1 MTAIRDLLS
10 YRLHL
15 VANLLSR
22 GAELRYRR
30 EFGVSLWEWRTIA
43 LLGAATEPLSL
54 NHLAHAAG
62 IHKSQMSRVVS
73 GLAKRR
79 IVTRE
84 PDPGD
89 ARGVRLALSR
99 TGRRLYDGLISAA
112 AERGVHGLPV
122 GEGKAG
128 VRPRAR
134 QARHA
139 GQGFHSTGKKL
150 KTRITELLGIEHPIF
165 QAAMS
170 WASSNSALVI
180 AVSNAGGMG
189 VLAAGPLRPE
199 DFKRILGEIKNGT
212 RKPFGVN
219 IPLNGAR
226 GPELL
231 EIAFQQKIP
240 VMVASQGGP
249 REHLARFR
257 GIGTKWLHVV
267 ASVEHAKKAE
277 AAGVDALVVDG
288 AEAGGHPPPS
298 EVGTLVLVR
307 RVLQAVKLPV
317 VASGG
322 VADGAGVAALL
333 ALGAEA
339 VQLGTRFI
347 ATPEASV
354 HDNYKR
360 AVLDA
365 EVDQT
370 TLVGRGMHPIRLLKN
385 AFSAKYEAAERA
397 GASRDELETLF
408 QEYSLKQAALRGDIE
423 WGKVE
428 AGQSAG
434 LVHEILPAAEVMRR
448 LVNELEAAR
457 QRLAKL

>member
-1 MTAIRDLLS
+1 M
-10 YRLHL
+10 
-15 VANLLSR
+15 
-22 GAELRYRR
+22 
-30 EFGVSLWEWRTIA
+30 
-43 LLGAATEPLSL
+43 
-54 NHLAHAAG
+54 
-62 IHKSQMSRVVS
+62 
-73 GLAKRR
+73 
-79 IVTRE
+79 
-84 PDPGD
+84 
-89 ARGVRLALSR
+89 
-99 TGRRLYDGLISAA
+99 
-112 AERGVHGLPV
+112 
-122 GEGKAG
+122 
-128 VRPRAR
+128 
-134 QARHA
+134 
-139 GQGFHSTGKKL
+139 

-189 VLAAGPLRPE
+189 VLAAGPLRI
-199 DFKRILGEIKNGT
+199 DDYRRILGEIRAGT
-212 RKPFGVN
+212 RKPWGLN
-219 IPLNGAR
+219 IPLNNPKAR
-226 GPELL
+226 EMLD
-231 EIAFQQKIP
+231 IACEARVP

-249 REHLARFR
+249 REHLARFH
-257 GIGTKWLHVV
+257 GVGTKWLHVV

-298 EVGTLVLVR
+298 EVGTIVLVR

-333 ALGAEA
+333 ALGADA

-354 HDNYKR
+354 HENYKR
-360 AVLDA
+360 AVLAA

-370 TLVGRGMHPIRLLKN
+370 AFVGRGLGPIRQLEN
-385 AFSAKYEAAERA
+385 AFSRKYL
-397 GASRDELETLF
+397 ELERGGARTEELEQF
-408 QEYSLKQAALRGDIE
+408 FKKYSLKQAALEGDVE

-448 LVNELEAAR
+448 LVQELEEAR
-457 QRLAKL
+457 RRLTSL

>member
-1 MTAIRDLLS
+1 M
-10 YRLHL
+10 
-15 VANLLSR
+15 
-22 GAELRYRR
+22 
-30 EFGVSLWEWRTIA
+30 
-43 LLGAATEPLSL
+43 
-54 NHLAHAAG
+54 
-62 IHKSQMSRVVS
+62 
-73 GLAKRR
+73 
-79 IVTRE
+79 
-84 PDPGD
+84 
-89 ARGVRLALSR
+89 
-99 TGRRLYDGLISAA
+99 
-112 AERGVHGLPV
+112 
-122 GEGKAG
+122 
-128 VRPRAR
+128 
-134 QARHA
+134 
-139 GQGFHSTGKKL
+139 

-189 VLAAGPLRPE
+189 VLGAGPLRPD
-199 DFKRILGEIKNGT
+199 DFSRILDEIRAGT

-226 GPELL
+226 AAELL
-231 EIAFQQKIP
+231 DIAYRKEVP

-249 REHLARFR
+249 RDQMPRFHA
-257 GIGTKWLHVV
+257 IGTKWLHVV
-267 ASVEHAKKAE
+267 ASVEHARKAE

-298 EVGTLVLVR
+298 NVGTIVLVR
-307 RVLQAVKLPV
+307 RIVRATRLPV

-354 HDNYKR
+354 HENYKR
-360 AVLDA
+360 AVLAAD
-365 EVDQT
+365 VHDT
-370 TLVGRGMHPIRLLKN
+370 CLVGPAALPIRQLRN
-385 AFSAKYEAAERA
+385 AFTQKFDAASASEREALFK
-397 GASRDELETLF
+397 AS
-408 QEYSLKQAALRGDIE
+408 SLKKAALEGDVE

-434 LVHEILPAAEVMRR
+434 LVDEILPAAEVMKRLVHELEQARRR
-448 LVNELEAAR
+448 LASL
-457 QRLAKL
+457 

>member
-1 MTAIRDLLS
+1 M
-10 YRLHL
+10 
-15 VANLLSR
+15 
-22 GAELRYRR
+22 
-30 EFGVSLWEWRTIA
+30 
-43 LLGAATEPLSL
+43 
-54 NHLAHAAG
+54 
-62 IHKSQMSRVVS
+62 
-73 GLAKRR
+73 
-79 IVTRE
+79 
-84 PDPGD
+84 
-89 ARGVRLALSR
+89 
-99 TGRRLYDGLISAA
+99 
-112 AERGVHGLPV
+112 
-122 GEGKAG
+122 
-128 VRPRAR
+128 
-134 QARHA
+134 
-139 GQGFHSTGKKL
+139 

-189 VLAAGPLRPE
+189 VLAAGPMRLD
-199 DFKRILGEIKNGT
+199 DFSRVLKEIRNGSS
-212 RKPFGVN
+212 KPFGVN
-219 IPLNGAR
+219 IPLNNPKAR
-226 GPELL
+226 EMLD
-231 EIAFQQKIP
+231 IAYQARIP

-354 HDNYKR
+354 HDDYKR